1 MRLHRFVPLLLLLL
15 AALAIGAACAPVKPG
30 ASGSV
35 PVMGQSDLTS
45 DQIAGFFWAN
55 QPPGGPC
62 LTVSVEQLAADFAWE
77 GNAENVRG
85 DIAFAQSIV
94 ETGWFRYGGQV
105 QCWQNNYGGLGATDG
120 GAQGASFPDADTG
133 VRAQIQHL
141 RAYAD
146 PTATSCSVPPLN
158 TPCADPRFD
167 FVSPKG
173 KAPTWNQMGNGNWAT
188 DPNYASTVIN
198 LYNRMRSYAG
208 LPPA

>member
-1 MRLHRFVPLLLLLL
+1 MRFQRFVLLLPA
-15 AALAIGAACAPVKPG
+15 AALAVGVLAACAPVKPP
-30 ASGSV
+30 ATGSV
-35 PVMGQSDLTS
+35 PVMGSSDLTAE
-45 DQIAGFFWAN
+45 QVAGFFWAN

-62 LTVSVEQLAADFAWE
+62 LTVSLEELAADFVWD
-77 GNAENVRG
+77 GNVENVRG

-105 QCWQNNYGGLGATDG
+105 QCGQDNYGGLGATDG

-146 PTATSCSVPPLN
+146 PSATSCSVPPLH

-188 DPNYASTVIN
+188 DPNYASTVRN

>member
-1 MRLHRFVPLLLLLL
+1 MRSGRLALLLLSLL
-15 AALAIGAACAPVKPG
+15 AALAAVAACAPVKPG
-30 ASGSV
+30 APGQV
-35 PVMGQSDLTS
+35 PVMGQSGLAP

-55 QPPGGPC
+55 QPPGSPC
-62 LTVSVEQLAADFAWE
+62 LTVSLEQLAADFVWQ
-77 GNAENVRG
+77 GNVENVRG

-105 QCWQNNYGGLGATDG
+105 QCWQNNYAGLGATDG

-146 PTATSCSVPPLN
+146 ATATSCSVPPLH
-158 TPCADPRFD
+158 TPCVDPRFD
-167 FVSPKG
+167 LVNPKG

-188 DPNYASTVIN
+188 SPNYASSV
-198 LYNRMRSYAG
+198 LGVYNRMRTYAG
-208 LPPA
+208 LPPV